1 MTRRSLASR
10 EPNLTFRLRPYSDM
24 PSMVSESLSVII
36 KGEHLQ
42 IILMLSN
49 CRQLMVVADVGAI
62 SETGFDGFP
71 KDFDNKITE
80 ITEPSSSGH
89 YGVKL

>member
-1 MTRRSLASR
+1 
-10 EPNLTFRLRPYSDM
+10 
-24 PSMVSESLSVII
+24 MVSESLSVLLNRLVVGII